1 MPALLLPPWG
11 KSLRLRQLGAAFTF
25 NPQDS
30 RWRPALKTALAP
42 RRVDLAIDSI
52 GGKLPPEV
60 IDTLADLG
68 KVSLVARL
76 AGPVP
81 NFNTASLFF
90 RRLRLGGVA
99 MNAYTNQES
108 RAAWRAVL
116 ELLSRTGARPLVDSV
131 FPFEQLPQA
140 FARLAQGPMGKI
152 LLAVGA
158 GVG

>member
-25 NPQDS
+25 NPQNS

-42 RRVDLAIDSI
+42 RRVDLASDSI
-52 GGKLPPEV
+52 GGKLLPEV

-76 AGPVP
+76 A
-81 NFNTASLFF
+81 
-90 RRLRLGGVA
+90 
-99 MNAYTNQES
+99 
-108 RAAWRAVL
+108 
-116 ELLSRTGARPLVDSV
+116 
-131 FPFEQLPQA
+131 
-140 FARLAQGPMGKI
+140 QGPMGKI